1 MPFLSVYTQFSSVH
15 EHRAYCVIFYQKKE
29 MISLNQIFCI
39 MLYWVINELVWFAE
53 STLFKHFSSKGQPCR
68 FLLTADHEGPNT
80 LLITTT
86 SAGFWCQ
93 WYNTS
98 SPRQSIH
105 NIQLLSK
112 EKVYNTVFI
121 FQMYLC
127 WCWLLNWVDTL

>member
-1 MPFLSVYTQFSSVH
+1 MPFLSVYTQFPSVH
-15 EHRAYCVIFYQKKE
+15 EHRAYWFILYQKNEK
-29 MISLNQIFCI
+29 ISLNQIFCV
-39 MLYWVINELVWFAE
+39 MLYWVINELVWFSE

-68 FLLTADHEGPNT
+68 FLPTADHEGPNT
-80 LLITTT
+80 LFITTT
-86 SAGFWCQ
+86 SSGFWCQ